1 MKSANGKYILLI
13 FLLAFSLRT
22 LYMLVP
28 QFNYNSKTV
37 PVNFN
42 ALTQV
47 SDDRTYVV
55 LAYGILS
62 KGYPSKNGSF
72 SMYAGFLYPYIVAA
86 NLYFSGNLI
95 YLFFF
100 QILLDSLTAVLIF
113 LSAFRIFGNLKV
125 AAASGFF
132 YALYYPGFLYTS
144 RILSESVFIFLL
156 VLSLFA
162 ALKAIREKNTKYLF
176 IFGALLS
183 VCALMKAMTL
193 YLFVIIFAYLL
204 YLTFSKKVF
213 TANIFFTVLIFIAI
227 QTPYYYT
234 SYSTTGK
241 IVVGSTNGWL
251 IILNGTY
258 LPTLGNELK
267 DRDFFYYR
275 DHPVGKMY
283 ILEDDLNLTEFQM
296 DSAFKSL
303 AKEQLVNNF
312 RIQPLKSA
320 YVMILQVSRFWLHM
334 PYFIRFN
341 PGFGTIINAGAN
353 LILLFFMLVSFYQT
367 ALRRK
372 DPYAILCMIIVFS
385 YTALHSIVFAS
396 IRYSAPLM
404 PIVITFA
411 VYGIY
416 LAYNRFIAKKDNR
429 ITE

>member
-1 MKSANGKYILLI
+1 
-13 FLLAFSLRT
+13 
-22 LYMLVP
+22 MLVP

-42 ALTQV
+42 AGTQV

-62 KGYPSKNGSF
+62 KGYPSKKGSF
-72 SMYAGFLYPYIVAA
+72 SMYAGFLYPYIVSV
-86 NLYFSGNLI
+86 NLMLSNNLA

-100 QILLDSLTAVLIF
+100 QIFLDSLTAVLIF
-113 LSAFRIFGNLKV
+113 FSSLKIFGNIKI
-125 AAASGFF
+125 AAISGFL
-132 YALYYPGFLYTS
+132 YALYYPSYIYTS
-144 RILSESVFIFLL
+144 RVLSESVFTFMLAL
-156 VLSLFA
+156 ALFA
-162 ALKAIREKNTKYLF
+162 ALKGLKDKNIKF
-176 IFGALLS
+176 IFQFSALIS

-193 YLFVIIFAYLL
+193 YLFVIVFAYLL

-227 QTPYYYT
+227 QLPYYYT

-251 IILNGTY
+251 MILNGTY

-283 ILEDDLNLTEFQM
+283 ILEDDLDLTEFQM

-303 AKEQLVNNF
+303 AKEQLADNL
-312 RIQPLKSA
+312 RMHPLKSA

-341 PGFGTIINAGAN
+341 PGFGTIINAVVN
-353 LILLFFMLVSFYQT
+353 LILLLFMLVSFYQT
-367 ALRRK
+367 SLRRK

-404 PIVITFA
+404 PVVITFA

-416 LAYNRFIAKKDNR
+416 LAYNRVIAKKDNQ